1 MSDPEMQDFDAEVI
15 KIGTADIGKTL
26 IKDVH
31 KDSLIEIA
39 DLAENGIYHS
49 KFEGEFGWYDKQF
62 CAFVRHDWYRKY
74 WDLPLGL
81 PFHMDL
87 MKRLVEFRANQNKD
101 ISDIDFQDDGDWC
114 HLNYNIII
122 PASAT
127 TIEDALKYANQIL
140 DWIDNTVQTAQDGAS
155 GLINDIVEK
164 YNETSLLNLPDLIH
178 KVKTTTDIDEKGKYL
193 EELVAR
199 FFSEI
204 NGFHIIERKRTKTE
218 EIDVVIVNKSDQEIW
233 KTESN
238 LILVECKN
246 WTKNRAGKNEY
257 VAFREKLG
265 NRRGRAKLGFF
276 ISGKGFA
283 KTFGLEDLRNSK
295 TDLLIVPVDL
305 KQLIEIIESQKNYSE
320 ELQNLYVQATMK

>member
-1 MSDPEMQDFDAEVI
+1 MSDTPTHEFDELVI
-15 KIGTADIGKTL
+15 TIETSEIGKFL
-26 IKDVH
+26 IKDVPS
-31 KDSLIEIA
+31 DSVIEIA
-39 DLAENGIYHS
+39 DLADNGIYHS
-49 KFEGEFGWYDKQF
+49 KFEGEFGWDDKQF
-62 CAFVRHDWYRKY
+62 CAFVRHVWYRKY

-87 MKRLVEFRANQNKD
+87 MKRLAEFRANQNKD
-101 ISDIDFQDDGDWC
+101 ISQIDFQDDGNWC

-122 PASAT
+122 PSDAA
-127 TIEDALKYANQIL
+127 TIEDALKYANIIL
-140 DWIDNTVQTAQDGAS
+140 EWIDNTVQTAQVGAS

-164 YNETSLLNLPDLIH
+164 YNENSLLNLPDLIY
-178 KVKTTTDIDEKGKYL
+178 KVKTTKDIDEKGKYL

-204 NGFHIIERKRTKTE
+204 KGFHIIERKRTKTE

-246 WTKNRAGKNEY
+246 WTKKPAGKNEY
-257 VAFREKLG
+257 VAFREKLE

-295 TDLLIVPVDL
+295 ADLLIVPVDL
-305 KQLIEIIESQKNYSE
+305 KQLIEIIENQKNYSD
-320 ELQNLYVQATMK
+320 ELQKLYVQATTK

>member
-1 MSDPEMQDFDAEVI
+1 MSDI
-15 KIGTADIGKTL
+15 KIQVFDNEIITIGSTDIGITL
-26 IKDVH
+26 INDIPYNSFV
-31 KDSLIEIA
+31 EIA
-39 DLAENGIYHS
+39 DLVEKSIYQS
-49 KFEGEFGWYDKQF
+49 KFEGKFTWNNGVF
-62 CAFVRHDWYRKY
+62 CAYIQHDWHRKY

-87 MKRLVEFRANQNKD
+87 MKRLVEFRASQNKD
-101 ISDIDFQDDGDWC
+101 IQSILFEDEGDWC
-114 HLNYNIII
+114 HLNYEILI
-122 PASAT
+122 PSSAI
-127 TIEDALKYANQIL
+127 TIEDALNYANSII
-140 DWIDNTVQTAQDGAS
+140 DWIDITVQTAQEGAF
-155 GLINDIVEK
+155 GLINGIIEK
-164 YNETSLLNLPDLIH
+164 YNETSLLKLPELIE

-204 NGFHIIERKRTKTE
+204 KGFQIIERKRTKTE
-218 EIDVVIVNKSDQEIW
+218 EIDLVIVNNSEQNFW

-246 WTKNRAGKNEY
+246 WTKNPAGKNEY
-257 VAFREKLG
+257 VAFREKLE

-295 TDLLIVPVDL
+295 ADLLIVPVDL
-305 KQLIEIIESQKNYSE
+305 KHLIDMIEKQFNYSD
-320 ELQNLYVQATMK
+320 ELQNLYVQATTK